1 MRAAILEQFGQ
12 APVSGEMR
20 EPVPG
25 PGEALVEVG
34 VAALNPVDLRVATG
48 TFFGARPEL
57 PYVVGSEGM
66 GVVRASERWTVG
78 QRVRFGFGSARPG
91 ALAELV
97 TVPDD
102 HLVAVPDAV
111 SDALAAGIGVAG
123 MAAWCSLAAARLH
136 EGERVLVLGATGAVG
151 RLAVQVARLLGAAR
165 VVAAGRDAAA
175 LASLV
180 GLGAHATVV
189 LDGRDAA
196 ALAEAFVEAAEGH
209 LDVIIDPLWG
219 DAALA
224 GALAAAPG
232 ARLVNLGDSAGA
244 TMCLPSPLLRSRHM
258 EILGYTNIALP
269 EAEQRSAIESLLHH
283 ASEGRLRLDHD
294 LVALEE
300 VRAAWRRQAGSPHAK
315 VLLRLKR
322 V

>member
-12 APVSGEMR
+12 APVSGEMQ

-48 TFFGARPEL
+48 TFYGARPEL

-66 GVVRASERWTVG
+66 GVVRSSERWPVG
-78 QRVRFGFGSARPG
+78 QRVRFGSARPG
-91 ALAELV
+91 ALTELV
-97 TVPDD
+97 AVPDD

-111 SDALAAGIGVAG
+111 SDALAAGIGIAG

-136 EGERVLVLGATGAVG
+136 AGERVLVLGATGAVG
-151 RLAVQVARLLGAAR
+151 RLAVQVACLLGATR

-180 GLGAHATVV
+180 GLGAHGTVV

-219 DAALA
+219 EAALA

-244 TMCLPSPLLRSRHM
+244 TITLPSALLRSRHM
-258 EILGYTNIALP
+258 EILGYTNMALP

-300 VRAAWRRQAGSPHAK
+300 VREAWARQAGSPHAK
-315 VLLRLKR
+315 VLLQLKR